1 MPIKYNLMLSDIHN
15 LSLRK
20 SIITANIVLFSTG
33 PAVGWLDQL
42 NVLFGPVTE
51 EPTATMYGTLHPTP
65 QNNAEKVQWG
75 ELRSR
80 RKIVL
85 GQCDHPCEI
94 TYPVNL
100 GKARAEPRTSLSGFF
115 AVNGKHPGSLTSIIA
130 TQ

>member
-1 MPIKYNLMLSDIHN
+1 MLPNIHN
-15 LSLRK
+15 LSSRK
-20 SIITANIVLFSTG
+20 CIITTNIVLVSPG
-33 PAVGWLDQL
+33 PAFGWLDQL
-42 NVLFGPVTE
+42 NVLFGPVTG
-51 EPTATMYGTLHPTP
+51 EPTATMYSTLHATP

-94 TYPVNL
+94 TDPANL
-100 GKARAEPRTSLSGFF
+100 GKARAEPRTSFSGFS

-130 TQ
+130 TK